1 MPRMIDL
8 IRQSAVPANTVRAA
22 SKGALELPAGEM
34 LEILVYLTTNPVFA
48 EQARMT
54 LAGWDE
60 KACREVLAS
69 PQTSWEVLTYFLAAE
84 NRRPKLLPALLDN
97 SSIREASL
105 MELAQADSREVVDT
119 MLASSRVR
127 RSPDLLH
134 ALAANPHLT
143 PEEASEIERI
153 LREGG
158 ADTAVIE
165 AIMEEAP
172 PAEEKSQFELDN
184 AAAIAA
190 EEAAAKPFELV
201 GGMQEELP
209 LAEEV
214 PHTQAVPEAAAQA
227 AESTTASAA
236 AAGVAKAEPD
246 VRERLSTL
254 QKIARLTVGQRI
266 QLGMKGNKEE
276 RFILIR
282 DGSKLVSVAVLQSP
296 KLSDQEVE
304 MFAAMKNV
312 QEGVLRE
319 IARSHKYLKNYGVI
333 RQLVNNPRTPLDLS
347 LGLMNHLLIN
357 DLRSLSANKNV
368 SDTVRKMATKRYKEK
383 TEKKKPGE

>member
-1 MPRMIDL
+1 MLGVSYYKKWHLLNYLSFFCTYVLCFGAMTRYEREHFCFTKANQRVGTATREMFVSWFPRL
-8 IRQSAVPANTVRAA
+8 LRPVVRPA
-22 SKGALELPAGEM
+22 
-34 LEILVYLTTNPVFA
+34 IH
-48 EQARMT
+48 
-54 LAGWDE
+54 
-60 KACREVLAS
+60 
-69 PQTSWEVLTYFLAAE
+69 
-84 NRRPKLLPALLDN
+84 ALLDDEVVRSFGFPQPLRFLRYFLMASYPISN
-97 SSIREASL
+97 KRNDAVIRED
-105 MELAQADSREVVDT
+105 EIYDW
-119 MLASSRVR
+119 
-127 RSPDLLH
+127 
-134 ALAANPHLT
+134 LT
-143 PEEASEIERI
+143 
-153 LREGG
+153 
-158 ADTAVIE
+158 
-165 AIMEEAP
+165 
-172 PAEEKSQFELDN
+172 EKNN
-184 AAAIAA
+184 AAMCDY
-190 EEAAAKPFELV
+190 AAKPFELV
-201 GGMQEELP
+201 GGMEGELP

-214 PHTQAVPEAAAQA
+214 PQAVPEAVAQA
-227 AESTTASAA
+227 AESATASAA

-347 LGLMNHLLIN
+347 LSLMNHLLIN
-357 DLRSLSANKNV
+357 DLKSLSANKNV
-368 SDTVRKMATKRYKEK
+368 PDTVRKMATKRYKEK